1 MKYFYPYFFFF
12 CALVALVF
20 LIYSIVNLDKIGI
33 KITHP
38 RVIVEAILFLIFS
51 ALGIYFLIMR

>member
-1 MKYFYPYFFFF
+1 MKPYFLFF

-20 LIYSIVNLDKIGI
+20 LIYSIVNLEKLGI

-38 RVIVEAILFLIFS
+38 RVIVEAVLFLIFT
-51 ALGIYFLIMR
+51 AIGVYFLWKG

>member
-1 MKYFYPYFFFF
+1 MKPYFFFF

-20 LIYSIVNLDKIGI
+20 LIYSIVNLEKLGI

-38 RVIVEAILFLIFS
+38 RVIVEAVLLLIFS
-51 ALGIYFLIMR
+51 GLGIYFLIRG